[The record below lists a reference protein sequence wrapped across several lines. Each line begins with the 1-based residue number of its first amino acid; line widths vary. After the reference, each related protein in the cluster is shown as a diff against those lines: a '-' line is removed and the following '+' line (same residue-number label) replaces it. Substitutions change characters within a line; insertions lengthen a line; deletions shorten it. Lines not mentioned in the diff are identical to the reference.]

1 MKNFFQTII
10 NNIPPLPESV
20 MQIERLAKD
29 PDATYRDM
37 ADLLHQDPL
46 VCSEILKAANSPL
59 YGFSREIKTLE
70 SAISLFGIGTVRGFV
85 LAVYIRENFNFN
97 LDAYGI
103 TSKHFSYTANR
114 HHAFTVAWY
123 LRHNPSLFDVLSPAA
138 FLSNLGQVLISQY
151 LIEHNIVAP
160 FKKALL
166 STIDIATIEREF
178 CDTTT
183 VALSAE
189 IFDAWSLDD
198 RLVCTLRYMDNPL
211 QASECDILTAQI
223 LQCVHTLIPYNG
235 LITEKSFAEAKKLVE
250 QYHLDM
256 PRFLKALDKF
266 QEC

>member
-20 MQIERLAKD
+20 MQIEQLAKD

-46 VCSEILKAANSPL
+46 VCSEILKAANAPL

-189 IFDAWSLDD
+189 IFDAWALDD

-211 QASECDILTAQI
+211 HASECDILTAQI

>member
-46 VCSEILKAANSPL
+46 VCSEILKAANAPL